1 MPEPDEGGGSP
12 PAELPGDVGPMRIEL
27 GGPIQDRGLPDH
39 GRLIIKREGIVLEGS
54 MPALVTGMGVAGTVG
69 CTVIVEQGGGLLLG
83 LTAMAAILCHTLVY
97 FRAGVRRPRI
107 VRRATPP
114 RRKHPQH

>member
-1 MPEPDEGGGSP
+1 MHEAVEGDGSHP
-12 PAELPGDVGPMRIEL
+12 VELPGGTAPMRIEL
-27 GGPIQDRGLPDH
+27 GGPIQERGLPDH

-54 MPALVTGMGVAGTVG
+54 MPALVTGVGVAGTVG
-69 CTVIVEQGGGLLLG
+69 CAVIAEQPGGLLPG
-83 LTAMAAILCHTLVY
+83 LTGMGVILVHTLVY

-107 VRRATPP
+107 VRRAIPP